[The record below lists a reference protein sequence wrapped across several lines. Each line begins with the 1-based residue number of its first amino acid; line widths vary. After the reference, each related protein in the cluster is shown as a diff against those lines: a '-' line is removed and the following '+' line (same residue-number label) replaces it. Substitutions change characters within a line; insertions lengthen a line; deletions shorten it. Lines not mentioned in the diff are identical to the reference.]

1 MSTVSNRIG
10 LQFLLNLFSSS
21 FSLNNFFNGLPF
33 QYTQFFTD
41 SDRAKLLHSKLLQ
54 KSLISPLFQRDLFL
68 TYIYLIMIQGG
79 TRNWVKSEAW
89 NLAYLRILNED
100 IWHKTKISWFLSLNV
115 LCPLIITYVVV
126 PFVACFYL
134 KLRKVKKSYPEKG
147 LD

>member
-1 MSTVSNRIG
+1 MSTVSNQIG

-21 FSLNNFFNGLPF
+21 FSLKNFSNGLPF
-33 QYTQFFTD
+33 QYTQFFAD

-54 KSLISPLFQRDLFL
+54 KSLISPLFQRYLFL

-126 PFVACFYL
+126 VACFYL
-134 KLRKVKKSYPEKG
+134 KEKLRKVTLKK
-147 LD
+147 D